1 MVLLNLFLCSTAM
14 TKTLS
19 QMIHFF
25 LMVRSQQW
33 TYVRVVDMKSPSFV
47 CLTSEVRVLFVA
59 SCFEVCSQH
68 YGQCLFVSPGPFCLR
83 LSPTKLFGLIPWQ
96 PNPVRRSS
104 HYLYRDKINSWEW
117 RLNLILREWSDKLT
131 VLYSPSVITL
141 SNFCDRKPFF
151 SFQHTKAGMC
161 QQTTIKTMN
170 LCKKNPKTHI
180 CPNWTCN
187 NVICALVSII
197 YIWKDSNPLCKQAG
211 QH

>member
-1 MVLLNLFLCSTAM
+1 MFSRSLLQNIGLCCCAISAAVLFQFWQDFSLGMVLLNLFLCSTAM

-25 LMVRSQQW
+25 LIVRSQQW
-33 TYVRVVDMKSPSFV
+33 TYVRVVDIKSPSFV

-59 SCFEVCSQH
+59 SCFEVCSQQ
-68 YGQCLFVSPGPFCLR
+68 YGQCLFVSPRPFCLR

-117 RLNLILREWSDKLT
+117 RLNLISREWSDKLT

-141 SNFCDRKPFF
+141 SSFCDRKPVWLREMAILYA
-151 SFQHTKAGMC
+151 SRQDNTK
-161 QQTTIKTMN
+161 
-170 LCKKNPKTHI
+170 
-180 CPNWTCN
+180 
-187 NVICALVSII
+187 
-197 YIWKDSNPLCKQAG
+197 
-211 QH
+211 